1 MSKTKIKPI
10 VIGKSL
16 KSVASQAVGKDG
28 KVDRTR
34 VTKGDCVK

>member
-1 MSKTKIKPI
+1 MSKSKVKPI

-16 KSVASQAVGKDG
+16 RDVSAQSVGKDG

>member
-1 MSKTKIKPI
+1 MSESKVKPI
-10 VIGKSL
+10 TVGKSL
-16 KSVASQAVGKDG
+16 RDVSTQAVGKDG